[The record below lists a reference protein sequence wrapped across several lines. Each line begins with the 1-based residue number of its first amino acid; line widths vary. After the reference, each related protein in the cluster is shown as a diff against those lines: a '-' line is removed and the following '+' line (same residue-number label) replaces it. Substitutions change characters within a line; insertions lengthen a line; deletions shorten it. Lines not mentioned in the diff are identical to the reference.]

1 MLEQLQ
7 DLVRGSSPGLSIA
20 GAGDVAQLV
29 DLVLFFDELDRL
41 EAPIA
46 SILKNRRHFI
56 RPTTPGSGAGPG
68 SPARIL
74 AGPQNENRRPGCPG
88 RRPLH
93 STVIA
98 SPGCTVQLS

>member
-29 DLVLFFDELDRL
+29 DLVLFVDELDRL

-46 SILKNRRHFI
+46 GILKTRRHFI
-56 RPTTPGSGAGPG
+56 RQTTPGSGAGPG
-68 SPARIL
+68 A
-74 AGPQNENRRPGCPG
+74 
-88 RRPLH
+88 
-93 STVIA
+93 A
-98 SPGCTVQLS
+98 SRWEA